1 MAQQAFRF
9 SSADGGNGN
18 FTVSTS
24 GAIVGA
30 SLDAGSGLIV
40 TTGNLNADDGI
51 FTGDIQAGDIT
62 ATGSMA
68 GASFSTGGVITG
80 GSITDGTATLTSGA
94 LSGATTI
101 DASGAITGGSL
112 TDGVATISAGAISGA
127 TTIDAS
133 AAITGGSLTDGTAT
147 LTSGALSGATT
158 IDASGLITGGSLTD
172 GTATL
177 SSGSLAG
184 AADIDGSGDLTM
196 GTITMTGFSVASNG
210 VMAALTGSSV
220 GNLTLADGSIT
231 DSGGSISFG
240 SDNLDTTGTL
250 DAGAATV
257 TSLDAGS
264 GAIQTTG
271 AISGNTLSTA
281 NFTIPSADGSS
292 GQVLKTNGSGTLTWQ
307 DDSATVAPGSAAGD
321 VLISDGSGG
330 ASFDSNFNY
339 DTSTDTLSVGA
350 GGYDLNAEG
359 ALTANS
365 ASIASSATATVDT
378 FSPSTYASVKW
389 VISAKE
395 ATTNDVHTTEILATN
410 NGTTSYWVPYADV
423 FSTGPLFTVAVQNS
437 GDLDVTS
444 TAVNTLSVKVVRQS
458 CAV

>member
-1 MAQQAFRF
+1 
-9 SSADGGNGN
+9 
-18 FTVSTS
+18 
-24 GAIVGA
+24 
-30 SLDAGSGLIV
+30 
-40 TTGNLNADDGI
+40 
-51 FTGDIQAGDIT
+51 
-62 ATGSMA
+62 
-68 GASFSTGGVITG
+68 
-80 GSITDGTATLTSGA
+80 
-94 LSGATTI
+94 
-101 DASGAITGGSL
+101 
-112 TDGVATISAGAISGA
+112 
-127 TTIDAS
+127 
-133 AAITGGSLTDGTAT
+133 
-147 LTSGALSGATT
+147 
-158 IDASGLITGGSLTD
+158 
-172 GTATL
+172 
-177 SSGSLAG
+177 
-184 AADIDGSGDLTM
+184 M

-231 DSGGSISFG
+231 DSSGSISFG

-271 AISGNTLSTA
+271 AISGDTLSTA
-281 NFTIPSADGSS
+281 NFTIPSADGSN

-307 DDSATVAPGSAAGD
+307 DDSATVAPGAAAGD

-330 ASFDSNFNY
+330 ASFDSNFTY

-365 ASIASSATATVDT
+365 ASIAAGNSATVDT
-378 FSPSTYASVKW
+378 FSPATYASVKW

-395 ATTNDVHTTEILATN
+395 ATTNAVHTTEILATN
-410 NGTTSYWVPYADV
+410 DGTTSYWVPYADV
-423 FSTGPLFTVAVQNS
+423 FSGTPLFTVTVQNS
-437 GDLDVTS
+437 GDLDVSS
-444 TAVNTLSVKVVRQS
+444 TAANTLSVKVVRQS

>member
-1 MAQQAFRF
+1 MAQAPFRT
-9 SSADGGNGN
+9 A
-18 FTVSTS
+18 
-24 GAIVGA
+24 A
-30 SLDAGSGLIV
+30 
-40 TTGNLNADDGI
+40 
-51 FTGDIQAGDIT
+51 IT
-62 ATGSMA
+62 ATGDITFGTLGQLTITASNGNLSTTGTLGA
-68 GASFSTGGVITG
+68 GAATVTSLNASSGGITN
-80 GSITDGTATLTSGA
+80 
-94 LSGATTI
+94 
-101 DASGAITGGSL
+101 
-112 TDGVATISAGAISGA
+112 AGAISGA
-127 TTIDAS
+127 
-133 AAITGGSLTDGTAT
+133 
-147 LTSGALSGATT
+147 
-158 IDASGLITGGSLTD
+158 
-172 GTATL
+172 
-177 SSGSLAG
+177 SS
-184 AADIDGSGDLTM
+184 IDGSGDLTM
-196 GTITMTGFSVASNG
+196 GTITMTGFSVAADG

-220 GNLTLADGSIT
+220 GTLTLADGSIT
-231 DSGGSISFG
+231 DSSGSISFG